1 MISDRQLLS
10 TREVASFVA
19 RGFLRFDGVV
29 PEALND
35 DFLRDFEAGPANP
48 KAGGTPLLE
57 CYAPASPTARAL
69 ALPRVRGAI
78 ESLVGAGSIFD
89 HHFYH
94 VRDGFDTRSQ
104 DLHQDSTIDPRL
116 TFDIQL
122 LYFPQAVTREMG
134 GTRFLPGSHLR
145 LVHESS
151 IARYQNVV
159 GQEHVVCEAGTVFI
173 FHHGLWHGAGRNTSG
188 KRRVM
193 FKLRLNPSVLQ
204 CKLWDT
210 SDLDARA
217 LAHKPLFVPGVHDP
231 NDIQDI
237 LCTSERWFE
246 DDTQRLEFINRIR
259 LWRHL
264 LGDPVADAHYWL
276 TRIENEPSLERSLQN
291 GSNERSGDAGE
302 NAPLVNASALAP

>member
-1 MISDRQLLS
+1 MSPERQLLS
-10 TREVASFVA
+10 TRQMASFVA
-19 RGFLRFDGVV
+19 RGFLRFDRVT
-29 PEALND
+29 PEGLTA
-35 DFLRDFEAGPANP
+35 DFLRDSEAGAAPP
-48 KAGGTPLLE
+48 KPGGTPLSS
-57 CYAPASPTARAL
+57 CYAPESPTARLL
-69 ALPRVRGAI
+69 ALPVVRGAI
-78 ESLVGAGSIFD
+78 ESLIGPDSIFD

-94 VRDGFDTRSQ
+94 VRDGHDARSQ

-159 GQEHVVCEAGTVFI
+159 GQEHVVCDAGTLFI

-193 FKLRLNPSVLQ
+193 FKLRLNPSVRQ
-204 CKLWDT
+204 CRLWDT
-210 SDLDARA
+210 SDLDERV
-217 LAHKPLFVPGVHDP
+217 LEHKPLFVPGAYDP

-246 DDTQRLEFINRIR
+246 DDTRRLEFINRIQ

-264 LGDPVADAHYWL
+264 LGDPEADAHYWL
-276 TRIENEPSLERSLQN
+276 TRIENDPGR
-291 GSNERSGDAGE
+291 G
-302 NAPLVNASALAP
+302 PPASM

>member
-1 MISDRQLLS
+1 MNGGIQLLD
-10 TREVASFVA
+10 TRQMASFVA
-19 RGFLRFDGVV
+19 RGFLRFDRVS
-29 PEALND
+29 PEELTRA
-35 DFLRDFEAGPANP
+35 FLQDFEAGPAPP
-48 KAGGTPLLE
+48 KPGGTPLAE
-57 CYAPASPTARAL
+57 CYSPESPTARLL
-69 ALPRVRGAI
+69 ALPVVRGAI
-78 ESLVGAGSIFD
+78 ESLVGPGAIFD

-94 VRDGFDTRSQ
+94 VRDGIDARSQ

-159 GQEHVVCEAGTVFI
+159 GQEHVVCEAGTLFI

-193 FKLRLNPSVLQ
+193 FKLRLNPSVRQ
-204 CKLWDT
+204 CRLWDT
-210 SDLDARA
+210 SDLDDRA
-217 LAHKPLFVPGVHDP
+217 LERKPLFVPGAYDP

-246 DDTQRLEFINRIR
+246 DDTRRLEFINRIQ

-264 LGDPVADAHYWL
+264 LGDPKADAHYWL
-276 TRIENEPSLERSLQN
+276 ARIENEPSLAAQRRS
-291 GSNERSGDAGE
+291 A
-302 NAPLVNASALAP
+302 V